1 MQIPYTN
8 DNDSDQ
14 CGQTKFQ
21 KGSVESA
28 PWHNGLLPSVVFSC
42 ACLFQSVTP
51 LHSKRC
57 WGCHICLKI
66 RWFLIFS
73 QTSPK
78 KVFFFVQHA
87 KFIVAI
93 YRGWSS
99 TENVWIPNRDLC
111 WISERYLQ
119 AQTLC
124 MGNLAFNHEL
134 YLIIHCPLLQIC
146 DWLCGRF
153 DQYNDRL
160 YWEVFW
166 DDRLGLKADHC
177 DKNISSVQLSTRQKS
192 IHGDL
197 FFKEKKRLP
206 EYLYYFCE
214 IKHL

>member
-1 MQIPYTN
+1 MSSSWAYLHLLASSATSTVQIPYTN

-78 KVFFFVQHA
+78 KVFFLC
-87 KFIVAI
+87 
-93 YRGWSS
+93 S
-99 TENVWIPNRDLC
+99 TQSLLLQYTGDD
-111 WISERYLQ
+111 Q
-119 AQTLC
+119 AQKMSGFQIGTCAESLKDTCKLKLSAWVTLHSITSC
-124 MGNLAFNHEL
+124 TLSFTVPFCKYVIGFVEGLINTMIGFIEKSSGMIGLA
-134 YLIIHCPLLQIC
+134 
-146 DWLCGRF
+146 
-153 DQYNDRL
+153 
-160 YWEVFW
+160 
-166 DDRLGLKADHC
+166 
-177 DKNISSVQLSTRQKS
+177 
-192 IHGDL
+192 
-197 FFKEKKRLP
+197 
-206 EYLYYFCE
+206 
-214 IKHL
+214 